1 MADKKIRISLD
12 INAELGNVQSK
23 VSQLQQQLNKI
34 QFTGLSGQALA
45 SDFNNVQNRIKKL
58 QELAEKPLTVKSD
71 FTKIEKE
78 ASSIQVVVEKLFR
91 EIEQLQT
98 SSNKKKLELLSNSQ
112 KQKIDK
118 ANSAL
123 GAYEKTIGK
132 TISKTKELKKAEK
145 DLSSI
150 QKELSK
156 EQKKTVVSQSD
167 IETKSTNLENV
178 RKQLREAKSLKQAT
192 AEVYEK
198 NRWSTDVTGRKYQSS
213 TKVDVNG
220 QKVALKDITEKVIRL
235 KEEETKLINDLNN
248 LTTQEKLD
256 GINQKLKAQNEI
268 VDALSIQWK
277 GLDLAEKSKAFETL
291 KETAQQLGVSLEGIA
306 NIEDVGILIN
316 RLQQLEKNG
325 VNAVDIALQQLKTEI
340 KNTEPSLEQISDKIS
355 QVGNEFNLASQ
366 RAQEFANLKSQVLSF
381 FTITGA
387 IQLFRQAIQSAFETV
402 KELDEAM
409 TEIAVV
415 SDFSVGDMWK
425 QLPRFTK
432 EANEL
437 GMAIK
442 DVYGATTLYVQQGLD
457 LDNSLKLANETLK
470 MAAVAG
476 MDAADA
482 TDAMTSALR
491 GFNMELSETSAQKI
505 NDVYS
510 ELAAISAADTQEI
523 STAMSKVA
531 SLAHNVN
538 MEFETTAS
546 FLTQGIEAT
555 REAPETIGTALKTI
569 IARFAEV
576 KSLYTKGQLSGTDE
590 EGEVIDVNKVQ
601 TALRSAGISMNAF
614 LKGEEGLDQVLLRLS
629 SRWDDL
635 NVLTQRYIATMASGS
650 RQQSRFI
657 AMMDN
662 YAKTTEFVNSAYNSA
677 GSGQRQFEKTLESLE
692 AKLTKLKN
700 AWDEFAMGLTNNV
713 IIKGA
718 VDTLTVLLT
727 AVNKLIDGLSGGHG
741 LIKSVMT
748 LGAVWGGL
756 KLGGNLVD
764 RALASNWVQNK
775 IKLSK
780 GDSETV
786 ANVRGTNV
794 ERASYFQKGVNMAK
808 EFQKGFRSFKIS
820 NGKDNFFLENVL
832 GIDTKKSQIRKD
844 LAKNAEDIKQD
855 IAASQEDYTM
865 GYMAI
870 PEDLD
875 AQLAELDKKYKK
887 NVISVE
893 EYKNSLI
900 SLGASQ
906 ETAEVRIKSF
916 NEEQKKVQLNAKKLG
931 TTVTAVG
938 GAFMAL
944 AGIFSMFGEEGEK
957 VASTL
962 ATIGGGL
969 VGIGQ
974 IIPVISKAYLSLKAA
989 NPELLAISAVLAVI
1003 AGLVAAT
1010 LISMKNNSP
1019 EAKLEKAS
1027 KATEKAKEMAEG
1039 ASQAYDELL
1048 SKKSEF
1054 DKFITSLETLTQG
1067 TLEWRKAL
1075 AETNNEVI
1083 NLQKEFPELEV
1094 SVDKATGQLKIDNWG
1109 DILKAQAERIEAT
1122 NKQLAMAQINE
1133 NNKRLDVTRADIS
1146 SNNELTPNEKANK
1159 KEVEKLKTESTNVA
1173 LISSLISKYQ
1183 TKANEA
1189 VLQNLAET
1197 IFKDIT
1203 YEVEVKDAA
1212 GNGNNR
1218 HKTNTTHKETKVSN
1232 IYDSKIN
1239 AEANKAVNSLSAS
1252 RRKTKAEE
1260 IFGKDAV
1267 ADMKDEEIKEAL
1279 RNYEKGIAIENITK
1293 QIASLTPDQ
1302 QELLKRIQGTYTGT
1316 KGDWKTAQEKTF
1328 SDEDA
1333 NVIKDILG
1341 LNNIQTV
1348 FDMAKSGT
1356 ETISANIDH
1365 IESQFE
1371 DFGEKYT
1378 GSFLDQF
1385 SADNLSNIAFQVEEM
1400 STENA
1405 KAYLEAYS
1413 EALDGV
1419 EKEDRTRLD
1428 NYLSS
1433 IDLSDA
1439 VQVLDAKE
1447 FMKNLG
1453 MDESQIEKFWAH
1465 ANTAVEP
1472 YITSLEQVQ
1481 SLNERISKLGEVRS
1495 LVESGEKTFSSS
1507 DKESLVSAGFADT
1520 DFLQTGIDEWTYIGK
1535 DSNDLLRQINE
1546 KVAQIGEHIV
1556 GNLQDSIEKGREYKE
1571 KINADKDGS
1580 TDKDLKLLAENG
1592 YSGVN
1597 YDRTKLEELAKT
1609 LGIIT
1614 EGLSDEGIANKLIDA
1629 YNMVTN
1635 LVDNEDAVRKEL
1647 TNNASRQYDLTG
1659 NFGVFTGSITED
1671 EQITIMTAQLNK
1683 YNGAME
1689 YYKKLKTEAGETD
1702 NDFNLKLANEA
1713 VQLFKLQ
1720 NQYKKTAESI
1730 DNYKEALLQGENAG
1744 TDYYN
1749 ALAIAKTDLSTLFN
1763 IDKGLITDDFIQQY
1777 IQDIYNLAEGG
1788 EVGTQAFNHLRDALL
1803 DIQKTELSQTLS
1815 QYGLEIADYSNW
1827 IENLDPT
1834 LTVQTDDTQL
1844 KGLLQN
1850 VVIAAQAVG
1859 KNAEEALKPVVKYLE
1874 AITGTHI
1881 EFQWDYEYSGAF
1893 ESEDAALHAG
1903 WEKVGGGIYRH
1914 PKALKTVSISGGNGG
1929 GLYSKA
1935 FTAPNLGNNGGST
1948 GGSLSE
1954 KKETTWENPYDKLY
1968 NLTEEINEALRQRE
1982 KLEREY
1988 DRILE
1993 RRGSTFQELRK
2004 NYNAQLQSLQKEI
2017 QLQEQLRSGRLA
2029 QLNALSSEIYK
2040 GQDSEGNE
2048 LIRSFADWGV
2058 TKYGSY
2064 NPNTGLLQID
2074 WNAIDRVK
2082 DENTGE
2088 AIEAYINRLEE
2099 LQGQI
2104 EDIDSQIEDFQDKI
2118 TELQKEGMQG
2128 YLDFEQKVYD
2138 AIVNQQQ
2145 ELIDSYQN
2153 LSDELTESNQRILNS
2168 IQDSIDLQRQIRDN
2182 TKTEDDLN
2190 EKEARLAYLRRD
2202 TSNANLLEIKQ
2213 LEDELANSR
2222 QDYEDNLIDQ
2232 QLERLSKQNDD
2243 AQTAREKQIE
2253 LMQAQLD
2260 YSEKNGE
2267 FWNKTYEL
2275 IMEGFSETGDYSM
2288 SSNLW
2293 NLLQKDEGW
2302 KGMSKFGQ
2310 LNWQEEIS
2318 KAILAASH
2326 GYANWNMYKAKEVD
2340 KSLTTGDGRQLTYDG
2355 KQWKDSNGNIY
2366 TGVDYDSSI
2375 GQFIYS
2381 GMTPTK
2387 KPNPSGA
2394 DRDNYGSVSIG
2405 SRVRVNSKTPIYSN
2419 SYGGGASRQYY
2430 ANDPI
2435 YNILDENN
2443 GYYLVRHH
2451 KLSSGY
2457 TGWFKKSDVK
2467 AYKKGGLAD
2476 FTGPAWLDGT
2486 KSSPELILNA
2496 RDTENFIE
2504 LKNILGSLMKSGITQ
2519 TTSSSVGDMYFDI
2532 DINVDEISNDYDV
2545 EQLKKKIKQDITNDA
2560 MYRNVNL
2567 INLIR

>member
-34 QFTGLSGQALA
+34 QLTGLSGQALI

-58 QELAEKPLTVKSD
+58 QELSEKPLTVKSD

-78 ASSIQVVVEKLFR
+78 ASSIQVAVEKLFR

-150 QKELSK
+150 QTQLSK
-156 EQKKTVVSQSD
+156 EQKKTIVSQSD
-167 IETKSTNLENV
+167 IEIKSTNLENV
-178 RKQLREAKSLKQAT
+178 RRQLKEARRLKQAT

-198 NRWSTDVTGRKYQSS
+198 NRWSTEVTGRKYQSS

-235 KEEETKLINDLNN
+235 KEEETKLISDLNN

-256 GINQKLKAQNEI
+256 AINQKLKAQNEI
-268 VDALSIQWK
+268 VEALSIQWK

-306 NIEDVGILIN
+306 NIEDVGTLIN

-340 KNTEPSLEQISDKIS
+340 KSTEPPLEQISDKVS

-387 IQLFRQAIQSAFETV
+387 IQLFRRAIDSAFETV

-425 QLPRFTK
+425 QLPRFT
-432 EANEL
+432 EQANQL
-437 GMAIK
+437 GKSIR

-491 GFNMELSETSAQKI
+491 GFNMELSETSAQKV

-590 EGEVIDVNKVQ
+590 EGETVDVNKVQ

-629 SRWDDL
+629 SRWNDL
-635 NVLTQRYIATMASGS
+635 DVLTQRYIATMASGS

-677 GSGQRQFEKTLESLE
+677 GSGQRQFEKTLESLQ

-764 RALASNWVQNK
+764 KALASNWVQNK

-780 GDSETV
+780 GDPETV
-786 ANVRGTNV
+786 ANVRGTNA
-794 ERASYFQKGVNMAK
+794 ERTSYFQKGVNMAK
-808 EFQKGFRSFKIS
+808 EFQKGFKSFKAF
-820 NGKDNFFLENVL
+820 NGKGGFFLENVL
-832 GIDTKKSQIRKD
+832 GIDTKKNQIRKD

-865 GYMAI
+865 GYMAV

-887 NVISVE
+887 NIISVE

-906 ETAEVRIKSF
+906 ETVEARIKSF

-944 AGIFSMFGEEGEK
+944 AGIFSMFGDEGEK

-962 ATIGGGL
+962 ATIGGVL

-989 NPELLAISAVLAVI
+989 NPELLAISAALAVI

-1019 EAKLEKAS
+1019 EAQLEKAS

-1054 DKFITSLETLTQG
+1054 DKFTTSLETLTQG

-1075 AETNNEVI
+1075 AEANNEVI

-1109 DILKAQAERIEAT
+1109 DVLKAQAERIEAT
-1122 NKQLAMAQINE
+1122 NKQLAMAQVNE
-1133 NNKRLDVTRADIS
+1133 NNKQLEVTRADIS
-1146 SNNELTPNEKANK
+1146 SDNELTPNEKANK

-1203 YEVEVKDAA
+1203 YEVEVKDVA

-1218 HKTNTTHKETKVSN
+1218 HRTNTTHKETKVSN

-1239 AEANKAVNSLSAS
+1239 AEANKAVNSLSTS

-1267 ADMKDEEIKEAL
+1267 ANMTDEEIKEAL

-1348 FDMAKSGT
+1348 FDMAESGT
-1356 ETISANIDH
+1356 EAISTNIDN

-1385 SADNLSNIAFQVEEM
+1385 SADNLSNIASQVKEM
-1400 STENA
+1400 STESA
-1405 KAYLEAYS
+1405 KAYLDAYS
-1413 EALDGV
+1413 EALNGV

-1453 MDESQIEKFWAH
+1453 MDETQIAKFWAT
-1465 ANTAVEP
+1465 ANAAVEP

-1481 SLNERISKLGEVRS
+1481 SLNERISKLGEVRN
-1495 LVESGEKTFSSS
+1495 LVENGEKTFSSS
-1507 DKESLVSAGFADT
+1507 NKESLVSAGFADS
-1520 DFLQTGIDEWTYIGK
+1520 DFLQTGIDEWTYVGK

-1546 KVAQIGEHIV
+1546 KVAQIGDHIV
-1556 GNLQDSIEKGREYKE
+1556 GNLQDSVEKGKEYGTIIE
-1571 KINADKDGS
+1571 NNDKLGKS
-1580 TDKDLKLLAENG
+1580 LATLAENG
-1592 YSGVN
+1592 YEGTNFESA
-1597 YDRTKLEELAKT
+1597 ELKEMAEI
-1609 LGIIT
+1609 LGIAV
-1614 EGLSDEGIANKLIDA
+1614 ENLSDEGIAKKLIDA
-1629 YNMVTN
+1629 YNMYKN
-1635 LVDNEDAVRKEL
+1635 LGENEEAVRREL
-1647 TNNASRQYDLTG
+1647 VNNASRQYDLIG
-1659 NFGVFTGSITED
+1659 NFGTFTGDLTPE
-1671 EQITIMTAQLNK
+1671 EQEKIMTAQLNK

-1689 YYKKLKTEAGETD
+1689 YYEKLKAEAGVD
-1702 NDFNLKLANEA
+1702 SDKFNLKLANEA

-1730 DNYKEALLQGENAG
+1730 DDYKDALLQGKSAG

-1749 ALAIAKTDLSTLFN
+1749 ALATAKTDLSTLFN
-1763 IDKGLITDDFIQQY
+1763 VDKGLITDDFIQQY
-1777 IQDIYNLAEGG
+1777 VQDIYNLAEGG
-1788 EVGTQAFNHLRDALL
+1788 EVSTQAFNHLRDALL
-1803 DIQKTELSQTLS
+1803 NIQKTELSQTLS
-1815 QYGLEIADYSNW
+1815 QYGLEITDYSNW

-1881 EFQWDYEYSGAF
+1881 EFQWEYEYSGAF

-1929 GLYSKA
+1929 GLYNRA

-1948 GGSLSE
+1948 GGSSSE
-1954 KKETTWENPYDKLY
+1954 KKESTWENPYDKLY
-1968 NLTEEINEALRQRE
+1968 NLTEEINEALRRRE

-1993 RRGSTFQELRK
+1993 RRGSTFRELRK

-2017 QLQEQLRSGRLA
+2017 ALQNQLRAGRLA
-2029 QLNALSSEIYK
+2029 QLNALSSETYK

-2048 LIRSFADWGV
+2048 LIKSFADWGV

-2082 DENTGE
+2082 DENTGG

-2326 GYANWNMYKAKEVD
+2326 GYANWNMYKAKEID

-2366 TGVDYDSSI
+2366 SGVDYDSSI

-2381 GMTPTK
+2381 GMTPVK
-2387 KPNPSGA
+2387 KPSPSGA
-2394 DRDNYGSVSIG
+2394 DRGSHGLVGIG
-2405 SRVRVNSKTPIYSN
+2405 SRVRVDSKTPIYSN
-2419 SYGGGASRQYY
+2419 SYGGGAGRQYY

-2435 YNILDENN
+2435 YNILDEKN

-2504 LKNILGSLMKSGITQ
+2504 LKNILGALMKSGVTQ

-2532 DINVDEISNDYDV
+2532 DINVDEISSDYDV